1 MWGLE
6 VNNDEIVLQFLINV
20 AAFLTSPLR
29 WISKLR
35 VAADLMQLHREPTQ
49 PHGRKGFP
57 GPKAWFLAVF
67 CINGL
72 TFAAIENGYYC
83 NVKF

>member
-1 MWGLE
+1 
-6 VNNDEIVLQFLINV
+6 
-20 AAFLTSPLR
+20 
-29 WISKLR
+29 
-35 VAADLMQLHREPTQ
+35 MQLHREPTQ
-49 PHGRKGFP
+49 PPWQEGGFQDRRR
-57 GPKAWFLAVF
+57 GFWLF